1 MKRYRMGS
9 EEILKAVNQFP
20 FFIFFNPRESKS
32 ELNKKQR
39 RVQPEAAQAQS
50 GFRVADVVQRDFVEK
65 FGLSRKFDALTCAIC
80 RDIKIHALF
89 WKSVGKKSAFGV
101 KTITWYILHIIVS

>member
-1 MKRYRMGS
+1 MKWDRMDLS

-50 GFRVADVVQRDFVEK
+50 GFRVSEVVQRDE
-65 FGLSRKFDALTCAIC
+65 GPSL
-80 RDIKIHALF
+80 
-89 WKSVGKKSAFGV
+89 KSLDSAEN
-101 KTITWYILHIIVS
+101 LMP

>member
-1 MKRYRMGS
+1 MKPYRMGS

-50 GFRVADVVQRDFVEK
+50 GFRVSEVVQRDE
-65 FGLSRKFDALTCAIC
+65 GPSL
-80 RDIKIHALF
+80 
-89 WKSVGKKSAFGV
+89 KSLDSAEN
-101 KTITWYILHIIVS
+101 LMP

>member
-50 GFRVADVVQRDFVEK
+50 GFRVSEVVQRDE
-65 FGLSRKFDALTCAIC
+65 GPLL
-80 RDIKIHALF
+80 
-89 WKSVGKKSAFGV
+89 KSLDSAEN
-101 KTITWYILHIIVS
+101 LMP

>member
-39 RVQPEAAQAQS
+39 RVQPAATQVHS
-50 GFRVADVVQRDFVEK
+50 GFRVAEVCPRRKAANFCHPHSYIKCPFLGLGASFGQFSSNGISFHHELIFAMGLDF
-65 FGLSRKFDALTCAIC
+65 
-80 RDIKIHALF
+80 
-89 WKSVGKKSAFGV
+89 
-101 KTITWYILHIIVS
+101 